1 MIYAPGH
8 LKKYAK
14 QIQGENKFFS
24 DGIYDEFT
32 FAYEINCSCGG
43 KEFVVYK
50 NSEPKMIASC
60 TSCGNQIT
68 LYDLIEY
75 PCATTTARDPEEAL
89 EKVINKSND
98 KFNAA
103 IIIQYSD
110 EFAFDDE
117 RFDEN
122 VITWCQIF
130 LYDIVNLQPIMIVD
144 DETA

>member
-1 MIYAPGH
+1 MIYAPSH
-8 LKKYAK
+8 IKKYAK
-14 QIQGENKFFS
+14 QIQGENMFFNDS
-24 DGIYDEFT
+24 IYGEFT
-32 FAYEINCSCGG
+32 FAYEIICSCGC

-50 NSEPKMIASC
+50 NSEPKVIASC
-60 TSCGNQIT
+60 TSCGTQVT
-68 LYDLIEY
+68 LYDLMEY
-75 PCATTTARDPEEAL
+75 PCATTARNPEEEL
-89 EKVINKSND
+89 VKVIYKSND

-122 VITWCQIF
+122 DITWCQIY
-130 LYDIVNLQPIMIVD
+130 LYDTADSQSIMIVD